1 MAGGRVFRGHF
12 RHTIDTKGRLSIP
25 ARFREIL
32 ADGLGD
38 RLVIVPSEKGLDVY
52 PLRAWEELEGRL
64 AALPSLD
71 PDAHQFR
78 YSYLS
83 RGQDVVLDAQGR
95 IQVSSDY
102 RDIAGLVKD
111 VVIIGMQK
119 MFEVWD
125 SERWT
130 HFERG
135 KTGGGN
141 LDELR
146 ARLAQKGV

>member
-1 MAGGRVFRGHF
+1 MFRGHY

-25 ARFREIL
+25 ARFREAL
-32 ADGLGD
+32 AEGWGD
-38 RLVIVPSEKGLDVY
+38 RLVIVPGEKGLDVY
-52 PLRAWEELEGRL
+52 PLRSWEDLEARL
-64 AALPSLD
+64 DALPSLD
-71 PDAHQFR
+71 SDAHQFR

-102 RDIAGLVKD
+102 REAAGLVKD

-125 SERWT
+125 YERWS
-130 HFERG
+130 HFERDRG
-135 KTGGGN
+135 VGGS
-141 LDELR
+141 LEDLR
-146 ARLAQKGV
+146 SRLAAKGV

>member
-1 MAGGRVFRGHF
+1 MFRGHY
-12 RHTIDTKGRLSIP
+12 RHTIDTKGRISIP
-25 ARFREIL
+25 ARFREAL
-32 ADGLGD
+32 AEGWGD

-52 PLRAWEELEGRL
+52 PLRSWEDLEARL
-64 AALPSLD
+64 TALPSLD

-95 IQVSSDY
+95 MQVSSDY
-102 RDIAGLVKD
+102 REQAGLVKD

-125 SERWT
+125 VERWT

-135 KTGGGN
+135 RGVGGS
-141 LDELR
+141 LEELR
-146 ARLAQKGV
+146 ARLAIKGV

>member
-1 MAGGRVFRGHF
+1 VFRGHF

>member
-1 MAGGRVFRGHF
+1 VFRGHY

-25 ARFREIL
+25 ARFRESL
-32 ADGLGD
+32 ADGWGD
-38 RLVIVPSEKGLDVY
+38 RLVVVPSEKGLDVY
-52 PLRAWEELEGRL
+52 PLRSWEELEARL
-64 AALPSLD
+64 LALPSLD
-71 PDAHQFR
+71 PDAQQFR

-102 RDIAGLVKD
+102 RELAGLVKD

-125 SERWT
+125 SDRWA
-130 HFERG
+130 HFERS
-135 KTGGGN
+135 KSGGGT

-146 ARLAQKGV
+146 ARLAGKGV

>member
-1 MAGGRVFRGHF
+1 LAGGRVFRGHF

-130 HFERG
+130 HFERS